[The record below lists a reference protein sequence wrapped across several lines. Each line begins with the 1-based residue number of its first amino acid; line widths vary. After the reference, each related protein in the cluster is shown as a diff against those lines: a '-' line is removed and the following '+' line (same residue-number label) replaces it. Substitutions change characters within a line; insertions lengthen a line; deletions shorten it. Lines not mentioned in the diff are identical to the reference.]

1 MSVKVGMVSLGCP
14 KNQIDAELMLGTL
27 ADAGYDLVEDAAMA
41 DVAIVNTCGFI
52 ESAKSEAIE
61 EILELA
67 ALKKEGRIK
76 RLVVTGCMA
85 ERYRDTILEELPE
98 VDAVVGIGANH
109 KIADIIASL
118 AEKSCLGVYAE
129 KEDLRMCGRRIRT
142 TLPFYSYLR
151 IADGCNNKCS
161 FCAIPNIRGRFR
173 SRPMEELV
181 EEAALLASKGVRELT
196 VIAQDTTEYGS
207 DLYGKRMLPE
217 LLNKL
222 CEVEGLKWIRVL
234 YCYPEKISDE
244 LLDVI
249 AGQPK
254 MCKYID
260 MPIQHVSSGVLRAMR
275 RPGDRESLS
284 KLIAHIREK
293 VPGIVLRTTL
303 MTAFPGET
311 QEDFE
316 QLVEFVRE
324 AKFEKLGCFIWSAE
338 EDTPAFDLPDRVDPE
353 TAAQREESLIDEQS
367 RVMDALNAAMIG
379 KKPEVMVEGFDRLAE
394 CFYGRSQGEAPEIDG
409 KIFFDTDGKKLK
421 PGEFVTVEITDVMD
435 CDLVGRLVSLSKG
448 E

>member
-1 MSVKVGMVSLGCP
+1 MSVRVGMVSLGCP
-14 KNQIDAELMLGTL
+14 KNQVDAELMLGHL

-76 RLVVTGCMA
+76 ALVVTGCMA
-85 ERYRDTILEELPE
+85 ERYRDAVLEELPE
-98 VDAVVGIGANH
+98 VDAVVGIGSNH
-109 KIADIIASL
+109 KIAEIIGRIANESGFASY
-118 AEKSCLGVYAE
+118 GE
-129 KEDLRMCGRRIRT
+129 KEELQMFGRRIRT

-151 IADGCNNKCS
+151 IADGCNNKCA
-161 FCAIPNIRGRFR
+161 FCAIPMIRGKFR

-181 EEAALLASKGVRELT
+181 KEAETLASKGVKELT

-217 LLNKL
+217 LLNQL
-222 CEVEGLKWIRVL
+222 CEVDGLKWIRVL
-234 YCYPEKISDE
+234 YCYPEKITDE

-249 AGQPK
+249 ANQPK

-260 MPIQHVSSGVLRAMR
+260 MPIQHVSKHVLRDMH
-275 RPGDRESLS
+275 RPGDRQSLTD
-284 KLIAHIREK
+284 LIAHIREK
-293 VPGIVLRTTL
+293 VPGVTLRTTL

-316 QLVEFVRE
+316 ELIDFVRE
-324 AKFEKLGCFIWSAE
+324 VKFERLGCFIWSAE
-338 EDTPAFDLPDRVDPE
+338 EDTPAFDLPDRVDPA
-353 TAAQREESLIDEQS
+353 TAAQREESIIDEQS
-367 RVMDALNAAMIG
+367 RIIDEWCEGMIG
-379 KKPEVMVEGFDRLAE
+379 KQTEVMVEGFDRLAE
-394 CFYGRSQGEAPEIDG
+394 CYHGRSQGEAPEIDG
-409 KIFFDTDGKKLK
+409 KIFFDTDGKKLA
-421 PGEFVTVEITDVMD
+421 PGQFVNVEITDFMG
-435 CDLVGRLVSLSKG
+435 CDLVGRLI
-448 E
+448 

>member
-1 MSVKVGMVSLGCP
+1 MVKMSVKIGMVSLGCP
-14 KNQIDAELMLGTL
+14 KNQVDAELMLGYL
-27 ADAGYDLVEDAAMA
+27 ADAGFDLVEDAAMA

-76 RLVVTGCMA
+76 ALVVTGCMA
-85 ERYRDTILEELPE
+85 ERYRDAVLEEMPE

-109 KIADIIASL
+109 KIAEIITRLTEESGF
-118 AEKSCLGVYAE
+118 SVYGE
-129 KEDLRMCGRRIRT
+129 KEELHMCGRRIRT
-142 TLPFYSYLR
+142 TLPFYSYIR
-151 IADGCNNKCS
+151 IADGCNNRCA
-161 FCAIPNIRGRFR
+161 FCAIPAIRGPFR
-173 SRPMEELV
+173 SRPMEEIV
-181 EEAALLASKGVRELT
+181 EEAALLASKGVKELT

-217 LLNKL
+217 LLVRL
-222 CEVEGLKWIRVL
+222 CGVDGLKWIRVL
-234 YCYPEKISDE
+234 YCYPEKITDE

-260 MPIQHVSSGVLRAMR
+260 MPIQHASTKILHAMH
-275 RPGDRESLS
+275 RPGDRESLTR
-284 KLIAHIREK
+284 LIAHIREK

-311 QEDFE
+311 EEDFE
-316 QLVEFVRE
+316 ELIDFVRE
-324 AKFEKLGCFIWSAE
+324 VRFEKLGCFIWSPE

-353 TAAQREESLIDEQS
+353 TAAQREESIIDEQS
-367 RVMDALNAAMIG
+367 RVVDAYCAGMTGQRL
-379 KKPEVMVEGFDRLAE
+379 EVMTEGYDRLAE
-394 CFYGRSQGEAPEIDG
+394 CFYGRSQGEAPDIDG
-409 KIFFDTDGKKLK
+409 KIFFDTDGKKPK
-421 PGEFVTVEITDVMD
+421 PGEFVTVEITDFMG
-435 CDLVGRLVSLSKG
+435 CDLVGRLV
-448 E
+448 